1 MTVADDVL
9 QSFHEVLVEEIR
21 TKRPDYLTGPFTVAE
36 IYQDLVPY
44 PTHRD
49 RIGVEMNGDYEDA
62 LIRLLAGEGGYLVL
76 ESEHAL
82 RELRSELQSKNPNT
96 GVYREYAAVDVRLNP
111 EMVNGAAAGGS
122 GGEEKEGDVAGQEVE
137 AREASVGMVSGG
149 GNTET
154 AGAPA
159 SDGSLDDS
167 ETSASESGGETCRW
181 CRAPLPAR
189 DNLNFCPYCGTDVH
203 AVPCAGCGEELEPEW
218 RFCISCGTERPS

>member
-9 QSFHEVLVEEIR
+9 QSFHKVLVEEIR

-49 RIGVEMNGDYEDA
+49 RIGVDMNGDYEDA

-111 EMVNGAAAGGS
+111 ELVNGAASDDSDGEAAEGS
-122 GGEEKEGDVAGQEVE
+122 VAGPGE
-137 AREASVGMVSGG
+137 AKGAASPGS
-149 GNTET
+149 
-154 AGAPA
+154 AGAPEGPPDELA
-159 SDGSLDDS
+159 GNAGVL
-167 ETSASESGGETCRW
+167 APESGGETCRW

>member
-9 QSFHEVLVEEIR
+9 QSFHKVLVEEIR

-49 RIGVEMNGDYEDA
+49 RIGVDMNGDYEDA
-62 LIRLLAGEGGYLVL
+62 LIRLLAGEGGYLLL

-111 EMVNGAAAGGS
+111 EVVNGAGS
-122 GGEEKEGDVAGQEVE
+122 GGEDGTSSANEETVGGPAYGSADAADGLALEESAGDAD
-137 AREASVGMVSGG
+137 AASSG
-149 GNTET
+149 
-154 AGAPA
+154 
-159 SDGSLDDS
+159 D
-167 ETSASESGGETCRW
+167 TCRW

>member
-9 QSFHEVLVEEIR
+9 QSFHKVLVEEIR

-49 RIGVEMNGDYEDA
+49 RIGVDMNGDYEDA

-111 EMVNGAAAGGS
+111 EVVNGAASGGS
-122 GGEEKEGDVAGQEVE
+122 DGEAAAPSAAGQKEAKGGFPHRSPDASPTPPDEPAGSTVASATEGDG
-137 AREASVGMVSGG
+137 
-149 GNTET
+149 
-154 AGAPA
+154 
-159 SDGSLDDS
+159 D
-167 ETSASESGGETCRW
+167 TCRW

>member
-9 QSFHEVLVEEIR
+9 QSFHKILVEEIR

-49 RIGVEMNGDYEDA
+49 RIGVDMNGDYEDA

-111 EMVNGAAAGGS
+111 ELVNGAASGHVGGHV
-122 GGEEKEGDVAGQEVE
+122 GGEESEGG
-137 AREASVGMVSGG
+137 VSGQKK
-149 GNTET
+149 ET
-154 AGAPA
+154 KDATAH
-159 SDGSLDDS
+159 GSADAVREESPED
-167 ETSASESGGETCRW
+167 EAASGGETCRW

-189 DNLNFCPYCGTDVH
+189 DNLNFCPYCGSDVH

-218 RFCISCGTERPS
+218 RFCVSCGTERPS

>member
-9 QSFHEVLVEEIR
+9 QSFHKVLVEEIR

-111 EMVNGAAAGGS
+111 DFANGAGS
-122 GGEEKEGDVAGQEVE
+122 ARAE
-137 AREASVGMVSGG
+137 ATPSEADAESGVG
-149 GNTET
+149 
-154 AGAPA
+154 ARGAPRGNVEGVGGTVP
-159 SDGSLDDS
+159 DGSS
-167 ETSASESGGETCRW
+167 GEGVASAPESGGDACRW

-189 DNLNFCPYCGTDVH
+189 ADLNFCPYCGTDVH

>member
-9 QSFHEVLVEEIR
+9 QSFHKVLVEEIR

-62 LIRLLAGEGGYLVL
+62 LIRLLAGEGGYLML

-82 RELRSELQSKNPNT
+82 KELRSELQSKNPNT

-111 EMVNGAAAGGS
+111 ELVNGAGAGRS
-122 GGEEKEGDVAGQEVE
+122 GGEASEGVAGGEE
-137 AREASVGMVSGG
+137 PKGSPGRGSGDASSAPADEASDNAV
-149 GNTET
+149 
-154 AGAPA
+154 A
-159 SDGSLDDS
+159 SA
-167 ETSASESGGETCRW
+167 TESGDTCRW

>member
-9 QSFHEVLVEEIR
+9 RSFHKVLVEEIR
-21 TKRPDYLTGPFTVAE
+21 SKRPDYLTGPFTVAE

-111 EMVNGAAAGGS
+111 DFSNGAGSARAEGESSGESGSREHGAESGTSAAAGGN
-122 GGEEKEGDVAGQEVE
+122 
-137 AREASVGMVSGG
+137 ASM
-149 GNTET
+149 
-154 AGAPA
+154 AGAHVPA
-159 SDGSLDDS
+159 GSPGDS
-167 ETSASESGGETCRW
+167 AASATEGTGEACRW

-189 DNLNFCPYCGTDVH
+189 DDLNFCPYCGTDVH

>member
-9 QSFHEVLVEEIR
+9 QSFHKVLVEEIR
-21 TKRPDYLTGPFTVAE
+21 TKRPDYLRGPFTVAE

-111 EMVNGAAAGGS
+111 EMVNGAAAGRS
-122 GGEEKEGDVAGQEVE
+122 NDEAKAGGVAGQEAE
-137 AREASVGMVSGG
+137 AREASIGMVSGG
-149 GNTET
+149 GNTAT
-154 AGAPA
+154 AGASA
-159 SDGSLDDS
+159 SEGSLDDS
-167 ETSASESGGETCRW
+167 ETSASESTGETCRW

>member
-9 QSFHEVLVEEIR
+9 QSFHKVLVEEIR

-82 RELRSELQSKNPNT
+82 KELRSELQSKNPNT

-111 EMVNGAAAGGS
+111 ELVNGAGAGGRS
-122 GGEEKEGDVAGQEVE
+122 GGEAAEG
-137 AREASVGMVSGG
+137 VSGG
-149 GNTET
+149 QGEPKG
-154 AGAPA
+154 AAAHGSGDASSAPA
-159 SDGSLDDS
+159 D
-167 ETSASESGGETCRW
+167 EASGAAVATATESGGETCRW

-189 DNLNFCPYCGTDVH
+189 ENLNFCPYCGTDVH

>member
-9 QSFHEVLVEEIR
+9 HSFHKVLVEEIR

-49 RIGVEMNGDYEDA
+49 RIGVDMNGDYEDA
-62 LIRLLAGEGGYLVL
+62 LIRLLAGEGGYLTL

-111 EMVNGAAAGGS
+111 ERVNGAGSERVSVQEADGTPAAKG
-122 GGEEKEGDVAGQEVE
+122 K
-137 AREASVGMVSGG
+137 
-149 GNTET
+149 T
-154 AGAPA
+154 AGASARGSADTAAAPGA
-159 SDGSLDDS
+159 SNDDALS
-167 ETSASESGGETCRW
+167 DTASGDTCRW

-189 DNLNFCPYCGTDVH
+189 DNLNFCPYCGADVH
-203 AVPCAGCGEELEPEW
+203 AVPCSGCGEELEPEW

>member
-9 QSFHEVLVEEIR
+9 QSFHKVLVEEIR
-21 TKRPDYLTGPFTVAE
+21 SKRPDYLTGPFTVAE

-111 EMVNGAAAGGS
+111 GLVDGAESARA
-122 GGEEKEGDVAGQEVE
+122 GGEE
-137 AREASVGMVSGG
+137 SGG
-149 GNTET
+149 AVSLQEET
-154 AGAPA
+154 AGGARGAPGRDA
-159 SDGSLDDS
+159 EMVGGPVPDGSAGDAA
-167 ETSASESGGETCRW
+167 TSAPEGGGETCRW